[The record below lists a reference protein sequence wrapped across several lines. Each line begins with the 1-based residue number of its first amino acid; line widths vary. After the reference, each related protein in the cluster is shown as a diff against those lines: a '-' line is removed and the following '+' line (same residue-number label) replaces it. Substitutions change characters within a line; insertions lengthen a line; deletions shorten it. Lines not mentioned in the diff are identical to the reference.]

1 MQIENF
7 NNCIQ
12 LMTKHA
18 TSLSIEKQCCFFFCA
33 RGSVWYICLKTK
45 NCCLKIFVEIRV
57 NEKVR

>member
-18 TSLSIEKQCCFFFCA
+18 TSLSIVGLLQSQKANSKPKHTKPKKKLEKSNELVTTYEA
-33 RGSVWYICLKTK
+33 HP
-45 NCCLKIFVEIRV
+45 FV
-57 NEKVR
+57 